1 MIALGDAMAFCLI
14 KANQF
19 CQEDFAKFHPA
30 GSLGKKLMRV
40 ETVMRHGH
48 ELRLASAQD
57 TVRAVFSKASQPGRR
72 TGAVI
77 LIDSDE
83 KLCGIFTDSDL
94 ARLIETRNDNALDKP
109 ISEVMTKNPKTILL
123 GSKVVDAIELMKQK
137 KLSEIPVVDA
147 TNTPRGLL
155 DITDLISLAP
165 AMVLPSSKV
174 A

>member
-1 MIALGDAMAFCLI
+1 
-14 KANQF
+14 
-19 CQEDFAKFHPA
+19 
-30 GSLGKKLMRV
+30 MRV

-109 ISEVMTKNPKTILL
+109 ISEVMTKNLR
-123 GSKVVDAIELMKQK
+123 QYF
-137 KLSEIPVVDA
+137 
-147 TNTPRGLL
+147 
-155 DITDLISLAP
+155 
-165 AMVLPSSKV
+165 
-174 A
+174 

>member
-1 MIALGDAMAFCLI
+1 M
-14 KANQF
+14 
-19 CQEDFAKFHPA
+19 
-30 GSLGKKLMRV
+30 
-40 ETVMRHGH
+40 
-48 ELRLASAQD
+48 
-57 TVRAVFSKASQPGRR
+57 
-72 TGAVI
+72 
-77 LIDSDE
+77 
-83 KLCGIFTDSDL
+83 
-94 ARLIETRNDNALDKP
+94 IETRNDNALDKP

>member
-1 MIALGDAMAFCLI
+1 MAFCLI

-48 ELRLASAQD
+48 ELRLASEQD
-57 TVRAVFSKASQPGRR
+57 TVRTVFSKSSQPGRR

-94 ARLIETRNDNALDKP
+94 ARLIETRNDHALDKP

-123 GSKVVDAIELMKQK
+123 GSKVVDAIELMKLK

-147 TNTPRGLL
+147 SNIPRGLL